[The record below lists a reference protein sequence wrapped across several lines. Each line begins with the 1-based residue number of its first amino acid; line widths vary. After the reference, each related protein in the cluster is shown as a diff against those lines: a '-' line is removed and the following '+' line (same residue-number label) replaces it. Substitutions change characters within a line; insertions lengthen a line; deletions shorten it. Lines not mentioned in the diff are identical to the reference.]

1 MKKIFLLIMI
11 FFVVNVFSQTQLS
24 HLEIIKLKQEVR
36 EIAKKTVSVK
46 SDFIQ
51 KKHMDFLSNDI
62 TTYGKLIFKAPSS
75 VKWEY
80 TKPYKYSVIF
90 KDNKLKIN
98 DDGKKSNVD
107 LAGSKLFKNMNT
119 LIVKSIS
126 GDMFD
131 DAMFFIKYEKT
142 KANYLAH
149 FTTKDENLK
158 EIIAKFVLY
167 FDKKTKKV
175 SIVKMIEPSGD
186 YTEIT
191 FKNRIENQRINDAIF
206 SN

>member
-1 MKKIFLLIMI
+1 MKKIFLIIAI
-11 FFVVNVFSQTQLS
+11 FSVINAFSQTPLS
-24 HLEIIKLKQEVR
+24 QSEITKLKREVR
-36 EIAKKTVSVK
+36 AITEKTTSVK
-46 SDFIQ
+46 SDFVQ
-51 KKHMDFLSNDI
+51 KKHMDFLANDI
-62 TTYGKLIFKAPSS
+62 TTYGKLIFKTPSS

-90 KDNKLKIN
+90 KGNKLKIN

-131 DAMFFIKYEKT
+131 NTMFTIKYEKT
-142 KANYLAH
+142 KVNYLAH
-149 FTTKDENLK
+149 FTTKDKSLK

-175 SIVKMIEPSGD
+175 TIVKMIEPSGD
-186 YTEIT
+186 YTKIT
-191 FKNRIENQRINDAIF
+191 FKNRIENHKIDDAIF

>member
-1 MKKIFLLIMI
+1 MKKIFLLITLFSVTIM
-11 FFVVNVFSQTQLS
+11 FSQTQLS
-24 HLEIIKLKQEVR
+24 QSEITKLKHEVR
-36 EIAKKTVSVK
+36 AIAKKTISIK
-46 SDFIQ
+46 SDFVQ

-90 KDNKLKIN
+90 KGNKLKIN

-131 DAMFFIKYEKT
+131 DAMFSIKYEKT
-142 KANYLAH
+142 KAYYLAY
-149 FTTKDENLK
+149 FTTKDKNLK

-191 FKNRIENQRINDAIF
+191 FKNRIENQKINDAIF